1 MPDSAKMNYNG
12 CGVHIKVANI
22 EVSREFYE
30 GVLDLTPVF
39 GYGDEAFRKT
49 LPDTLP
55 SVTGDG
61 LPGAPERYRGVTY
74 EPTPQSPLEIADGH
88 IAVPDAAVFTTPMQG
103 PKITAMLR
111 AESLVPL
118 IRDKGLRP
126 KFPVRHYY
134 WGTIEI
140 AIKDPDGFVLI
151 VIAPYSDTEMHEL
164 QSYVDVEVVSG

>member
-1 MPDSAKMNYNG
+1 MHYNG
-12 CGVHIKVANI
+12 CGVHVKVSDIGN
-22 EVSREFYE
+22 SRDFYE
-30 GVLDLTPVF
+30 GVLDLIPVF
-39 GYGDEAFRKT
+39 GYGDDEFRKT
-49 LPDTLP
+49 LPEAIP

-88 IAVPDAAVFTTPMQG
+88 IAVPDPNVFKTPMPG

-111 AESLVPL
+111 AESLIPIV
-118 IRDKGLRP
+118 RDKGVRP

-140 AIKDPDGFVLI
+140 ALKDPDGFVII
-151 VIAPYSDTEMHEL
+151 VIAPYSDAEMSEL
-164 QSYVDVEVVSG
+164 RKFIEVEVIST